1 MTDTRYTV
9 LIAEDAA
16 DIRSILARLMQQSG
30 YRVIETKN
38 GQEALASLQNEWPDV
53 VLLDLSMPVVDG
65 WETLSAIRALP
76 GGDQLPI
83 VAVTAHAMVG
93 DREAVL
99 SHGFDAYIM
108 KPLDLRGLVNMV
120 QQLLQNQRP
129 LA

>member
-1 MTDTRYTV
+1 MTDIRYTV

-16 DIRSILARLMQQSG
+16 DIRSILARILQQSG

-83 VAVTAHAMVG
+83 VAVTAHG
-93 DREAVL
+93 
-99 SHGFDAYIM
+99 HGFDAYIM

>member
-16 DIRSILARLMQQSG
+16 DIRSILARLLQQSG

-38 GQEALASLQNEWPDV
+38 GQEALTSLQGEWPDV

-76 GGDQLPI
+76 GGAQLPV
-83 VAVTAHAMVG
+83 VAITAHAMVG

-129 LA
+129 LN

>member
-120 QQLLQNQRP
+120 QQLLENQRP

>member
-1 MTDTRYTV
+1 MTDTSYTV

-16 DIRSILARLMQQSG
+16 DIRSILARILQQSG

-38 GQEALASLQNEWPDV
+38 GQDALASLQNEWPDV

-83 VAVTAHAMVG
+83 IAVTAHAMVG

-120 QQLLQNQRP
+120 QQLLENQRP

>member
-16 DIRSILARLMQQSG
+16 DIRSILARILQKSG

-38 GQEALASLQNEWPDV
+38 GQEALASLQDEWPDV

-65 WETLSAIRALP
+65 WKTLSAIRALP
-76 GGDQLPI
+76 GGGQLPV

-108 KPLDLRGLVNMV
+108 KPLDLRGLVNVV

>member
-9 LIAEDAA
+9 LIAEDAT
-16 DIRSILARLMQQSG
+16 DIRDMLARLLGRSG

-38 GQEALASLQNEWPDV
+38 GQEALTSLQNEWPDV

-93 DREAVL
+93 GREAVL
-99 SHGFDAYIM
+99 SRGFDAYIT
-108 KPLDLRGLVNMV
+108 KPLDLRRLLAMV
-120 QQLLQNQRP
+120 QQLLENQRP

>member
-1 MTDTRYTV
+1 MTDTRYMV

-16 DIRSILARLMQQSG
+16 DIRSILARILQQSG

-38 GQEALASLQNEWPDV
+38 GQEALASLQDEWPDV

-76 GGDQLPI
+76 GGDQLPV
-83 VAVTAHAMVG
+83 VAVTAHAMAG
-93 DREAVL
+93 DREAIL

>member
-1 MTDTRYTV
+1 MTDTRYMV

-16 DIRSILARLMQQSG
+16 DIRSILARILQQSG

-38 GQEALASLQNEWPDV
+38 GQEALTSLQDEWPDV

-76 GGDQLPI
+76 GGDQLPV

-99 SHGFDAYIM
+99 SHGFDAYIV
-108 KPLDLRGLVNMV
+108 KPLDLPSLVNMV
-120 QQLLQNQRP
+120 QQLLQTRD
-129 LA
+129 L

>member
-16 DIRSILARLMQQSG
+16 DIRSILARILQQSG

-38 GQEALASLQNEWPDV
+38 GQDALASLQNEWPDV

-83 VAVTAHAMVG
+83 IAVTAHAMVG

-120 QQLLQNQRP
+120 QQLLENQRP